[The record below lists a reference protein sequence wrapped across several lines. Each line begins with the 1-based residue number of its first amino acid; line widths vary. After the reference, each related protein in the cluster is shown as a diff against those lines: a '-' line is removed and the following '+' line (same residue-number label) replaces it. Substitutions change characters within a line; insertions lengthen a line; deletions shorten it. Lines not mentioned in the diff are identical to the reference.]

1 MNKRRLMKVIKARGW
16 RVDVDNVDLRRQ
28 DATLWFG
35 FDSEN
40 PILQVSKGEHVIQ
53 LIATGDIRIYG
64 KRNARFVYRDGKP
77 EGKLTYYLRRYGDW
91 ENNNWFE
98 VNDDGSSY
106 ITAETPFHFLN
117 DALKEL
123 LSRLN

>member
-1 MNKRRLMKVIKARGW
+1 METIKGKGW
-16 RVDVDNVDLRRQ
+16 NVEVDNIDFRKQ

-53 LIATGDIRIYG
+53 LIATGEIRIYG
-64 KRNARFVYRDGKP
+64 KRNKHFIYKGGNPDG
-77 EGKLTYYLRRYGDW
+77 ELTYYLRRYGNW
-91 ENNNWFE
+91 QNNNWFE
-98 VNDDGSSY
+98 VNHDGSSY
-106 ITAETPFHFLN
+106 ETFETPFYLLN
-117 DALKEL
+117 EAVQEL